1 MSVDAALWTALAIAV
16 ALAAL
21 HLLAPRIASLPGVP
35 ERATGS
41 FAGGIAAA
49 YVFLHMLPELAEG
62 NQAIGEALQNEVPTT
77 PLVDLAVFAIA
88 LVGFVFF
95 YGLERRAAD
104 QSGDSHEPSVLMFRT
119 HLASFAMKNAL
130 IVYTMPLRLR
140 TGVAFALLFSVAIG
154 LHFVLTDRGLR
165 RNYPRRFRSQ
175 GRYVLAGALL
185 LGWVAAALAAPTS
198 AVAVAAMNGFLG
210 GAILLNVF
218 KEEIPEGRGS
228 SFRWFV
234 IGAVLYGALLALVTH
249 LSE

>member
-1 MSVDAALWTALAIAV
+1 M
-16 ALAAL
+16 
-21 HLLAPRIASLPGVP
+21 
-35 ERATGS
+35 GS

-62 NQAIGEALQNEVPTT
+62 NQAIGEALQSQVPTT
-77 PLVDLAVFAIA
+77 PLIDLAIFAVA

-95 YGLERRAAD
+95 YGLERRAERSAEGSD
-104 QSGDSHEPSVLMFRT
+104 EPSAEMFRL
-119 HLASFAMKNAL
+119 HLASFAMKNAV

-140 TGVAFALLFSVAIG
+140 TGVAFALLFSLAIG
-154 LHFVLTDRGLR
+154 LHFLLTDRGLR
-165 RNYPRRFRSQ
+165 RNYPRRFSSR

-185 LGWVAAALAAPTS
+185 LGWLAVALAAPTS
-198 AVAVAAMNGFLG
+198 AVLVAVMNGFLG

-228 SFRWFV
+228 SFGWFV
-234 IGAVLYGALLALVTH
+234 IGTAVYGVVLAAATH